1 MTGLVFSIE
10 NIFSTDFDNGC
21 LGQNE
26 VKKYFIAPYQRGYK
40 WASDTRNSPVP
51 LLMQDLNDA
60 FDAYKSNNKKGEYYL
75 QYITVKRNEKGNYL
89 EVIDGQ
95 QRLTTL
101 SLLFSCLSLNE
112 NCPNITLQKLSYAI
126 RENVNSFLEQYIFNS
141 EKLKELINLYWDK
154 NGILID
160 GKEYNEQDIYYLFQ
174 AVKKINELLPKNE
187 ISEFYKYVKEN
198 VNIIVNLV
206 EPHISSEKV
215 FRNLNS
221 NKIELTNTDL
231 IKGLLLTKT
240 ARNREENIRFKELM
254 EYRATMGR
262 QWDEISNWIRGKEI
276 NSYYF
281 SSTLEDAMHKLVEL
295 LAVKN
300 NFKKDNST
308 TDENKYELFNF
319 YQSKIKKGEK
329 SAKEFF
335 VDLKL
340 LFAILKEW
348 FYDDEI
354 YNLFG
359 FLFFAKGTQFSRTEI
374 INYLELNRIDLKN
387 ELNKKVKEML
397 PQSDTISSLAYGDDD
412 DEIHRLLLYLSVF
425 PSNSD
430 STRFDFYK
438 FQNNWSL
445 EHIFPQNPVEM
456 PDELG
461 KKDIAL
467 INGLIES
474 KKFEISEFI
483 TEERTK
489 TEVVKIY
496 AGLKKKLKNTKCSL
510 SLIEKEMI
518 FCMIR
523 TKELNSIGNMAL
535 LSSPD
540 NSSNSNGMFDFK
552 RQNIV
557 KRISEGSFVPK
568 HTYDVFS
575 KLISAKMK
583 PDLTVWTEEDIKAHS
598 EWIIDKS
605 SQFSN

>member
-26 VKKYFIAPYQRGYK
+26 VNKFFIAPYQRGYK
-40 WASDTRNSPVP
+40 WASDTKNSPVP

-75 QYITVKRNEKGNYL
+75 QYITVKKNDRGNYL

-101 SLLFSCLSLNE
+101 SLLFSCLSLNK
-112 NCPNITLQKLSYAI
+112 NCPNITLKKLSYAI
-126 RENVNSFLEQYIFNS
+126 RENVNNFLEQFIFNS
-141 EKLKELINLYWDK
+141 EKLTELVNITWNK

-160 GKEYNEQDIYYLFQ
+160 GKEYNEQDIFYLFH

-187 ISEFYKYVKEN
+187 IPDFYKYVKEN

-206 EPHISSEKV
+206 EPHITSEKV

-221 NKIELTNTDL
+221 NKVELTNTDL

-240 ARNREENIRFKELM
+240 ARNKEENIRFKELM

-262 QWDEISNWIRGKEI
+262 QWDEISSWIRGKEI
-276 NSYYF
+276 SSFYF
-281 SSTLEDAMHKLVEL
+281 SSAIEDAMHKLVEL
-295 LAVKN
+295 LAIKN
-300 NFKKDNST
+300 NFKQDNNA
-308 TDENKYELFNF
+308 TDDNKYDLFNF
-319 YQSKIKKGEK
+319 FQSKIKKGEK

-335 VDLKL
+335 IELKL
-340 LFAILKEW
+340 LFAVLKEW
-348 FYDDEI
+348 FFDDEI
-354 YNLFG
+354 YNLLG
-359 FLFFAKGTQFSRTEI
+359 FLFFAKGTPFSRIEI
-374 INYLELNRIDLKN
+374 IKYFELNRTDLKN
-387 ELNKKVKEML
+387 ELNKKVKEIL
-397 PQSDTISSLAYGDDD
+397 PKNDTISNLAYGDDD
-412 DEIHRLLLYLSVF
+412 DEIHRLLLSLSVF
-425 PSNSD
+425 PSNTD
-430 STRFDFYK
+430 STRFDFFK

-445 EHIFPQNPVEM
+445 EHIFPQNPDEW

-461 KKDIAL
+461 EKDIDL
-467 INGLIES
+467 IMSLVEN
-474 KKFEISEFI
+474 KKFEFTKFI

-489 TEVVKIY
+489 KDVKTVY
-496 AGLKKKLKNTKCSL
+496 AGLKKKLKNSKCSL
-510 SLIEKEMI
+510 LPIEKEMI
-518 FCMIR
+518 FYMIR

-535 LSSPD
+535 LSSSD

-557 KRISEGSFVPK
+557 KRVSEGSFVPK

-575 KLISAKMK
+575 KLLSKKMK

-598 EWIIDKS
+598 EWIIEKS
-605 SQFSN
+605 SMIND